1 MNTDLAQIVM
11 LIFIA
16 VYVAVIAY
24 FLPKILAKIFA
35 VETAK
40 WMVEKAVEVAKE

>member
-24 FLPKILAKIFA
+24 FLSKILSEVFA
-35 VETAK
+35 VRAAK

>member
-1 MNTDLAQIVM
+1 MNTDLTQIVM

-16 VYVAVIAY
+16 VYIAIIAY
-24 FLPKILAKIFA
+24 FLSKILAEVFA
-35 VETAK
+35 ARTIK